1 MLKIFM
7 VGQINK
13 HLLPIGMLLL
23 ISILFFY
30 NQDLIGPVAF
40 LIVGG
45 GFLYA
50 GFYIRSKNHKIQA
63 NGFRTKAK
71 IVDFSKER
79 FKDAHGESHIYH
91 FPIVN
96 FTDRDGIST
105 IQKLDSNDNPKRLN
119 QLIGIIYLKKENG
132 EYQIIKDN
140 DWWENNF
147 PVICLVFG
155 ILFSGIGIT
164 LIISKI

>member
-1 MLKIFM
+1 MIRRTGNLLKIFM

-50 GFYIRSKNHKIQA
+50 GFYIRSKNHKKSRHC
-63 NGFRTKAK
+63 N
-71 IVDFSKER
+71 
-79 FKDAHGESHIYH
+79 FK
-91 FPIVN
+91 
-96 FTDRDGIST
+96 
-105 IQKLDSNDNPKRLN
+105 
-119 QLIGIIYLKKENG
+119 
-132 EYQIIKDN
+132 
-140 DWWENNF
+140 
-147 PVICLVFG
+147 
-155 ILFSGIGIT
+155 
-164 LIISKI
+164 